1 MLVSIP
7 PGSLI
12 SLQTDLPCRRM
23 GVVLARHDHCVWLR
37 SVLFSVPL
45 CAPCQLGH
53 GLGWAMADGSL
64 LAEVCVECG
73 CAGCQR
79 GACGP
84 AVASHCL
91 AAPGGRIFMARVL
104 SHTWEAGSWLPWCVH
119 AVSENNQCS
128 SQVRQVWKL
137 D

>member
-37 SVLFSVPL
+37 SVLFSVPH
-45 CAPCQLGH
+45 ASLGTVW
-53 GLGWAMADGSL
+53 GGPWRMAASWQRS
-64 LAEVCVECG
+64 VWTVG

-79 GACGP
+79 GVCGP

-91 AAPGGRIFMARVL
+91 AAPGGRIFTACVL
-104 SHTWEAGSWLPWCVH
+104 SHMWEAGRWLPWCVH
-119 AVSENNQCS
+119 AVSENNQCLS
-128 SQVRQVWKL
+128 HVRQVWKL